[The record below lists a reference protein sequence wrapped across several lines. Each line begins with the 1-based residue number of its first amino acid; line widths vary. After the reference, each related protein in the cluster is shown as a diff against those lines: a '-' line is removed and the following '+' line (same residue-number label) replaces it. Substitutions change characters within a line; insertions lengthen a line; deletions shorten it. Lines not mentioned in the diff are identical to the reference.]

1 MEQLD
6 KLKQEYN
13 GFRQKALAL
22 TEKTQAEDRSLTDAE
37 MAAIEEHVKAAK
49 GLRPE
54 IERMERGL
62 RVMELVGRASDHH
75 FGVKDGDPRAE
86 GRRAAASVGRPRSP
100 SRRRCRA
107 SRRSALRAFDPA
119 PGALDRPV
127 PARPARRSAHP
138 GHWVAAVAGS
148 RWPGRHLPAPDR
160 EDEPGREL
168 TTPVRGR
175 YASPPSAVVSAPKA
189 RRTV

>member
-1 MEQLD
+1 VEQLD

-86 GRRAAASVGRPRSP
+86 GRRAAASVGDRDHQAGGDAGRQGVQRSELSIPLPALSTVPFPLGQLDAPLIRAIGLRPWPAVGGRAVTYLRQTGRTNRAASL
-100 SRRRCRA
+100 RRR
-107 SRRSALRAFDPA
+107 
-119 PGALDRPV
+119 
-127 PARPARRSAHP
+127 
-138 GHWVAAVAGS
+138 
-148 RWPGRHLPAPDR
+148 
-160 EDEPGREL
+160 
-168 TTPVRGR
+168 
-175 YASPPSAVVSAPKA
+175 
-189 RRTV
+189 

>member
-1 MEQLD
+1 VEQLD

-86 GRRAAASVGRPRSP
+86 GRRAAASVGDRDHQAGGDFEGLRTVRDAE
-100 SRRRCRA
+100 RRRGQA
-107 SRRSALRAFDPA
+107 GGRRDY
-119 PGALDRPV
+119 
-127 PARPARRSAHP
+127 
-138 GHWVAAVAGS
+138 
-148 RWPGRHLPAPDR
+148 LP
-160 EDEPGREL
+160 
-168 TTPVRGR
+168 
-175 YASPPSAVVSAPKA
+175 
-189 RRTV
+189 